1 MHRYVVAFGKTT
13 PSEGGLTMRKLSP
26 KQKENAKQAIESLIS
41 DSRERRRRRQDFLN
55 DFRVLLAELNGNEK
69 LGVFRELQKLLH
81 RG

>member
-1 MHRYVVAFGKTT
+1 
-13 PSEGGLTMRKLSP
+13 MRKLSP